1 MYTHISD
8 SVAERIRVVA
18 FETVRLRDQEG
29 VGLIPGPGQ
38 VGEFF
43 ILGETHKVSLLKGF
57 Q

>member
-1 MYTHISD
+1 MPIGTD

-29 VGLIPGPGQ
+29 VGSIQGPGQ
-38 VGEFF
+38 VGGVF
-43 ILGETHKVSLLKGF
+43 ILVETHKVSLPKGF